1 MSIRHIFCKAFIKK
15 HFIMEEKKND
25 QIERDI
31 KVEGAESKVAKES
44 HDSEKQE
51 TASTD
56 SKEQENN
63 THEDHQSKHD
73 NNNNK
78 ENEQTKKEEK
88 DPLAE
93 AQKEIEELKDR
104 YLRTA
109 AEFDNYKKRTLREK
123 ADLILNGGVKTVTAI
138 LPVLDDF
145 ERAIADKSED
155 PKVIKEGVQMIF
167 NKFVKTLESLGVK
180 KIDTKDQDFNTDY
193 HEAVAM
199 VPGMGDDK
207 KGKVID
213 CVQTGYTMNDK
224 VIRHAKVA
232 VGQ

>member
-1 MSIRHIFCKAFIKK
+1 
-15 HFIMEEKKND
+15 MEENKKN

-31 KVEGAESKVAKES
+31 KVEGAENKVAKES
-44 HDSEKQE
+44 CDCGNEEKASATSDKQE
-51 TASTD
+51 NSAHEDHKSKHENENKD
-56 SKEQENN
+56 SQENN
-63 THEDHQSKHD
+63 
-73 NNNNK
+73 K
-78 ENEQTKKEEK
+78 ESEQAKEEK
-88 DPLAE
+88 KDPLTE

-145 ERAIADKSED
+145 ERALADKSED

-180 KIDTKDQDFNTDY
+180 QIDTKDKDFNTDY

-199 VPGMGDDK
+199 VPGMGEDK